1 MILLCKFPENLGQL
15 CIRVKVLP
23 CLRGE
28 SHIDFR
34 TQCVTM
40 TVVGGGWGGDGGIA
54 NDVWE
59 IRKVIKFERS
69 CIVIYFS
76 YIYPIIDGER
86 SFISEE
92 SS

>member
-1 MILLCKFPENLGQL
+1 MILFCKFPENLGQL

-40 TVVGGGWGGDGGIA
+40 TVVGGGWGGVMGA
-54 NDVWE
+54 SLMTF
-59 IRKVIKFERS
+59 RK
-69 CIVIYFS
+69 
-76 YIYPIIDGER
+76 
-86 SFISEE
+86 SEKL
-92 SS
+92 SSLKGHVL

>member
-34 TQCVTM
+34 THCVTM
-40 TVVGGGWGGDGGIA
+40 TVVGGGWGGDGASLMTFG
-54 NDVWE
+54 
-59 IRKVIKFERS
+59 K
-69 CIVIYFS
+69 
-76 YIYPIIDGER
+76 
-86 SFISEE
+86 SEKL
-92 SS
+92 SSLKGHVL